1 MTTALIDGDILVY
14 RCGFAAEKT
23 KYLVEGEGVPGE
35 GPSILYYDAHKEIP
49 KHVAKE
55 NIWSRKEIEPVEN
68 ALNAL
73 EASISYIMRQTG
85 AENYEVYLS
94 GSNNFR
100 NQIAVTKP
108 YKGNREG
115 QAKPVHYAALRTAL
129 LDVWRA
135 RIPDGGLEADDL
147 LGIRL
152 GQLGD
157 DGVVVSIDKDLLQ
170 IPGRHYNWVTG
181 EHVSVAP
188 RDGHLHL
195 GCQIISGDPTDNVP
209 GLPGLGEAK
218 SRKLLSDAANP
229 RDMLARVRK
238 AYLDHAGGDEESA
251 ERYFQEQGS
260 LVYILRSE
268 GDSFQ
273 KYLEKYS

>member
-23 KYLVEGEGVPGE
+23 HYLVTGVTGDPE
-35 GPSILYYDAHKEIP
+35 PWVNYDAHKDIP
-49 KHVAKE
+49 KGTEKE
-55 NIWSRKEIEPVEN
+55 RIWSRKEIEPVEN

-85 AENYEVYLS
+85 AEQYEVYLS
-94 GSNNFR
+94 GSHNFR
-100 NQIAVTKP
+100 NAIATTKP

-115 QAKPVHYAALRTAL
+115 QAKPIHYAALRSAL
-129 LDVWRA
+129 VDVYRA
-135 RIPDGGLEADDL
+135 KVTDGGLEADDV

-157 DGVVVSIDKDLLQ
+157 SGVLVSIDKDLLQ

-181 EHVSVAP
+181 EHVHIQP
-188 RDGHLHL
+188 KDGHLYL

-218 SRKLLSDAANP
+218 ARKLLDGATNP
-229 RDMLARVRK
+229 KDMLARVRSQ
-238 AYLDHAGGDEESA
+238 YIRHTGGDIDA
-251 ERYFQEQGS
+251 AALYFREQGS

-268 GDSFQ
+268 GDSFD
-273 KYLEKYS
+273 KYLEKYE